1 MRCLLS
7 AAPRQAVA
15 GNVDSFDPAGAK
27 TNLHV
32 PTGQA
37 IGGLARPSAFAR
49 RRPPRRRSD
58 DTKRRP
64 ADELR
69 TLLHVVLTAGSA
81 GRCGTCEIRIADI
94 PRSVRLGPAG
104 LRRATTAR
112 SRVLHT
118 EVRAGRA
125 D

>member
-1 MRCLLS
+1 
-7 AAPRQAVA
+7 VA

-69 TLLHVVLTAGSA
+69 TLLHRGPD
-81 GRCGTCEIRIADI
+81 GRVCGTLRD
-94 PRSVRLGPAG
+94 VRDPN
-104 LRRATTAR
+104 R
-112 SRVLHT
+112 
-118 EVRAGRA
+118 
-125 D
+125 